1 MLNWKNKKSSMV
13 GSSLKG
19 YITASHDELV
29 SVFGLPKDVD
39 GDKVST
45 QWIVQAGNTQY
56 SIYDYKETNVYDDR
70 LPSVEQFRA
79 RASYE
84 WHIGGFDN
92 KHIADLAEFIS
103 EKIGRKVEFKA
114 GY

>member
-1 MLNWKNKKSSMV
+1 MLNWKNSKGSMV

-19 YITASHDELV
+19 YIKASHDELV
-29 SVFGLPKDVD
+29 RVFGLPKDVD

-45 QWIVQAGNTQY
+45 RWTVKGGSIQY
-56 SIYDYKETNVYDDR
+56 SIYDYKMTNVYEDD
-70 LPSVEQFRA
+70 LMSPEQFRA
-79 RASYE
+79 LPSYE

-92 KHIADLAEFIS
+92 KYVSDLADFLS
-103 EKIGRKVEFKA
+103 EKLGRKVEFKV